1 MNSIEELEYR
11 KNELITQIQD
21 LETMRRG
28 TISEQYL
35 KVPRKNLEPSL
46 RGPYYVFAK
55 NLKGKTIS
63 SRINNFEELE
73 LLRKDVENYKKFNN
87 LSKEFVSV
95 MEAITDI
102 KRSEST
108 ADSKKTVNTS
118 RRIQQRNRKIP

>member
-1 MNSIEELEYR
+1 MKTIEELEYQ
-11 KNELITQIQD
+11 KNELVSKIQE

-35 KVPRKNLEPSL
+35 KVPRKNKEASL

-55 NLKGKTIS
+55 NLNGKTVS
-63 SRINNFEELE
+63 SRINSFEELE
-73 LLRKDVENYKKFNN
+73 LLKQDVENYKRFND

-102 KRSEST
+102 KRSGST
-108 ADSKKTVNTS
+108 TDSKKNGKSTKKNT
-118 RRIQQRNRKIP
+118 IAK

>member
-1 MNSIEELEYR
+1 MNSIEELECR
-11 KNELITQIQD
+11 KNELITQIQR

-35 KVPRKNLEPSL
+35 KVPRKNMEPSL

-55 NLKGKTIS
+55 NLRGKTIS

-73 LLRKDVENYKKFNN
+73 LLRKDVENYKRFND

-102 KRSEST
+102 KRSGSITDFKKNGKST
-108 ADSKKTVNTS
+108 KKNTTA
-118 RRIQQRNRKIP
+118 K